1 VRSERTPPG
10 RDRPAGGAPGAR
22 RADARPSPRARSP
35 HPTARSDA
43 STRTLSRPQPSQRN
57 LFSAQKGAAPEG
69 TVEGEVV
76 RVTYENEST
85 GFRVIRVAVDGDG
98 AERTLVGVFPPTPP
112 GSRVRATGKAQRDDR
127 HGEQFKVETLLTI
140 APSTLHGLER
150 FLGSGLIKG
159 IGPAFAKRIVDTFG
173 ADTIDVLDRTPER
186 LGEVEGLG
194 RKRVLEVQ
202 KAWEAHRVVGAIM
215 IFLQAHGASPS
226 LAARIYKRFGPRAV
240 AIVSASPYRLA
251 LDVWGVGFKTADRIA
266 SSLGIARDAPERAQ
280 AGVLHVLHERSA
292 QGHVYA
298 ERGELAQIAATM
310 LEIDPA
316 LVEEAITAL
325 DREGRVR
332 SEPLGDRTAIYTPE
346 LFEAEVRIAHGLAEL
361 LARPPLGKPLA
372 PLAEPAL
379 RAFEERAG
387 VKLAPAQVAAIELAA
402 NHKVLVITGGPGVG
416 KTTIVRAVLGLF
428 DRAGLKTR
436 LAAPTG
442 RAAKRMTEATG
453 REAVTLHRLLEFE
466 PKERVFQKNE
476 DEPIDAGAIIVDE
489 ASMIDV
495 LLMDALVSAVP
506 KEARLVV
513 VGDVDQLPSVGP
525 GSVLAD
531 VIASGVV
538 PTARLSA
545 IFRQAAGSL
554 IVENA
559 HKIHAGEMP
568 VGEQRSDG
576 EFYVIERSDAE
587 AARDAVVD
595 LVTSRIPKR
604 FGLDPRRDVQV
615 LTPMHRGE
623 TGTIALNEKLQACL
637 NPEGPSVRVGGRTLR
652 LGDKVMQLKNDYVR
666 EVYNGDVGFV
676 TKVEEETRTL
686 TVRFD
691 DREVPYEEG
700 DLDELTLAY
709 ATSIHKSQGSEY
721 PAVVIPML
729 MHHFVMLSRNLL
741 YTAVTRGKRLV
752 CLVSDPRAISLSL
765 AETRREARSTDLAE
779 RLRRAARG

>member
-1 VRSERTPPG
+1 MHRR
-10 RDRPAGGAPGAR
+10 GAR
-22 RADARPSPRARSP
+22 PLDRSKRPTGGDSKERAARGDEPARDVQ
-35 HPTARSDA
+35 A
-43 STRTLSRPQPSQRN
+43 SQRS
-57 LFSAQKGAAPEG
+57 LFAPQKGASPEG
-69 TVEGEVV
+69 TLEGEVV

-85 GFRVIRVAVDGDG
+85 GFRVIRVAVDGE
-98 AERTLVGVFPPTPP
+98 ASERTLVGVFPPTPP
-112 GSRVRATGKAQRDDR
+112 GSRVRATGKAQRDER
-127 HGEQFKVETLLTI
+127 HGDQFRVETLLTV
-140 APSTLHGLER
+140 APSTLQGLER
-150 FLGSGLIKG
+150 FLGSGLIRG
-159 IGPAFAKRIVDTFG
+159 IGPAFAKRIVETFG
-173 ADTIDVLDRTPER
+173 TETLEVLDRAPER
-186 LGEVEGLG
+186 LSEVDGLG
-194 RKRVLEVQ
+194 RKRAQEVQ

-240 AIVSASPYRLA
+240 QIVSASPYRLA

-266 SSLGIARDAPERAQ
+266 SSLGIAKDAPERAQ
-280 AGVLHVLHERSA
+280 AGVLHVLFERSA

-298 ERGELAQIAATM
+298 ERRELASIAASM
-310 LEIDPA
+310 LEVDPA
-316 LVEEAITAL
+316 LVEAAVDVL

-332 SEPLGDRTAIYTPE
+332 REPLGDREAIYTPE
-346 LFEAEVRIAHGLAEL
+346 LFDAEVRVAHGLAEL
-361 LARPPLGKPLA
+361 LARPAAGKALA
-372 PLAEPAL
+372 PLVDAAL

-387 VKLAPAQVAAIELAA
+387 VKLAPAQIAAIEHAA
-402 NHKVLVITGGPGVG
+402 TSKVLVITGGPGVG

-428 DRAGLKTR
+428 DRGGIKTR

-453 REAVTLHRLLEFE
+453 REAVTLHRLLEFD
-466 PKERVFQKNE
+466 PKERLFQKNE
-476 DEPIDAGAIIVDE
+476 DDPVDAGALIVDE

-495 LLMDALVSAVP
+495 PLMDALVSAVP

-525 GSVLAD
+525 GSVLGD

-559 HKIHAGEMP
+559 HRINAGEMP
-568 VGEQRSDG
+568 VGEQRADG

-587 AARDAVVD
+587 SARDAIID
-595 LVTSRIPKR
+595 LVTNRIPKR
-604 FGLDPRRDVQV
+604 FGLDARRDVQV

-623 TGTIALNEKLQACL
+623 TGTIVLNERLQACL
-637 NPEGPSVRVGGRTLR
+637 NPEGPAVRVGARTIR
-652 LGDKVMQLKNDYVR
+652 LGDKVMQLKNDYNR

-676 TKVEEETRTL
+676 TKVDEETRTL
-686 TVRFD
+686 AVRYD
-691 DREVPYEEG
+691 EREIPYEEG

-752 CLVSDPRAISLSL
+752 CLVSDPRAISMSL
-765 AETRREARSTDLAE
+765 GETRREARSTDLAE
-779 RLRRAARG
+779 RLRKAARG